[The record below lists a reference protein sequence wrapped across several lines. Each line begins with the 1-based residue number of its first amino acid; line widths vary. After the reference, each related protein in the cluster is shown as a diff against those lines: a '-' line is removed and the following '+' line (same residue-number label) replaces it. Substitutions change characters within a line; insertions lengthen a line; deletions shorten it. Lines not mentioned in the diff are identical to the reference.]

1 MPFECCSRVEDSQA
15 GIQAIVDARMFV
27 VEIGTNLRGAH
38 WLFKETAAL
47 TPEGPGTELRAD
59 LSS

>member
-1 MPFECCSRVEDSQA
+1 VEDSQA

-59 LSS
+59 LSG